1 VAIVLIAD
9 RVRVALQTYD
19 GRQDIDVLSIPWRQL
34 VVFVVLAAIVGVLAA
49 VLPARRAAKLDVL
62 RAIRTE

>member
-1 VAIVLIAD
+1 VAIVLIGD

-34 VVFVVLAAIVGVLAA
+34 VVFVVLAAIVGVL
-49 VLPARRAAKLDVL
+49 PARRAAKLDVL

>member
-1 VAIVLIAD
+1 VAIVLIGD

-62 RAIRTE
+62 RAIRAE

>member
-49 VLPARRAAKLDVL
+49 VLAPCSPPAAPPSSMC
-62 RAIRTE
+62 

>member
-1 VAIVLIAD
+1 MAIVLIAD

-62 RAIRTE
+62 RAIRAE

>member
-62 RAIRTE
+62 RAIRAE